1 MAIAGKGSEKRE
13 GNAFCCC
20 EGVGGLEGIW
30 PTYRNGMEYSASHR
44 LELAEIKKQSSLL
57 VRVHRLFVHFLKR
70 GMRDK
75 SL

>member
-44 LELAEIKKQSSLL
+44 LELAEIKKQTIISTGQSS
-57 VRVHRLFVHFLKR
+57 
-70 GMRDK
+70 
-75 SL
+75 